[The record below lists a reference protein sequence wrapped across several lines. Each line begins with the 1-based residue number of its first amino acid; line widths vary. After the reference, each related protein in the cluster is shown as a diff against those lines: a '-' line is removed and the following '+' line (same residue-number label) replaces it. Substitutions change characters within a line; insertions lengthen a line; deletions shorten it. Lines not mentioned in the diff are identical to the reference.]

1 MTVSTWTCH
10 DLKSSCIE
18 LQFERVFFK
27 CIFHNWNMFTFFSIS
42 AGEDRDTCTY
52 ENLPIRRSRRMQ
64 LPQIPTQKT
73 QHSPVELGDN
83 SHHHQR
89 SQHIQQQQH
98 HQHHQ
103 QQRRRRLLP
112 QINTATYTKK
122 VADLN
127 QRSSPM
133 GILPVGYPVFLPC
146 TNEEDSSL
154 IEDQMSPVNM
164 LPDPA
169 AAPDSGL
176 QLHGLN
182 NDEQNKV
189 GAPLRQSPAS
199 SIPPVLPDLKEDTIR
214 YVLCY
219 IFFPVRI

>member
-1 MTVSTWTCH
+1 
-10 DLKSSCIE
+10 
-18 LQFERVFFK
+18 
-27 CIFHNWNMFTFFSIS
+27 
-42 AGEDRDTCTY
+42 
-52 ENLPIRRSRRMQ
+52 MQ
-64 LPQIPTQKT
+64 LPQIPTQKMH
-73 QHSPVELGDN
+73 QNSPVEVGDN
-83 SHHHQR
+83 AHHHQR
-89 SQHIQQQQH
+89 SQHL
-98 HQHHQ
+98 QHHQ
-103 QQRRRRLLP
+103 QQQQQRKRRLLP

-169 AAPDSGL
+169 VPDSGL

-214 YVLCY
+214 FVLRY
-219 IFFPVRI
+219 YFFSCQNFILDTQY

>member
-1 MTVSTWTCH
+1 
-10 DLKSSCIE
+10 
-18 LQFERVFFK
+18 
-27 CIFHNWNMFTFFSIS
+27 
-42 AGEDRDTCTY
+42 
-52 ENLPIRRSRRMQ
+52 
-64 LPQIPTQKT
+64 
-73 QHSPVELGDN
+73 
-83 SHHHQR
+83 
-89 SQHIQQQQH
+89 
-98 HQHHQ
+98 
-103 QQRRRRLLP
+103 
-112 QINTATYTKK
+112 
-122 VADLN
+122 
-127 QRSSPM
+127 M

-214 YVLCY
+214 FVLCY
-219 IFFPVRI
+219 IFFLSWFFQLNSGLFYSNFTVQTRPKA